1 MKKFKIE
8 PIILREFYDHKTQKL
23 IPRYYQRVLVKS
35 SLEAFKYT
43 LDSVFYGDSESEVME
58 KVKNY
63 TKQ

>member
-1 MKKFKIE
+1 MTKFKIE
-8 PIILREFYDHKTQKL
+8 PIILKEFYDDKTQKL

-35 SLEAFKYT
+35 SLKAFKYT

>member
-8 PIILREFYDHKTQKL
+8 KIDNSVFFNPETEQFIN
-23 IPRYYQRVLVKS
+23 RYYQRVLVKS